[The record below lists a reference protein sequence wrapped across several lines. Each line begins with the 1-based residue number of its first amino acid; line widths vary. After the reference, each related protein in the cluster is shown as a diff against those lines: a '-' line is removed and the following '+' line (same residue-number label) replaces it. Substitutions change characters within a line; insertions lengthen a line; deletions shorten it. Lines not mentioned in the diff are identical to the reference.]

1 VLASPETRRHPGPGL
16 TLPAFTTPIDACL
29 PDIMTAAS
37 DLVGRPVV
45 PLRMD
50 PVEVN
55 DAHEA
60 TSLLVETEPLAG
72 HPRTPYGWAELDR
85 AACDRLLPPE
95 VRARLAD
102 FVQERDEGWSPLR
115 PQWSRPGWF
124 RRASAWM
131 EQQLAEVGLPVN
143 GAPQL
148 HQLGEL
154 SVVLRAT
161 TGGADAFMKAS
172 VHAFRHEAVLTQALA
187 RHMPEVVPE
196 VLAVEPAYGWL
207 LMRDMGAQELGH
219 QDASRW
225 GAGLESLAAVQQSWL
240 GQATELARLG
250 VPVRSLP
257 ALAAEVHAWAEDD
270 DAMAELGPEHR
281 DQWTASAPALVEAC
295 RRLHEIGPG
304 PTLVHGDFHPW
315 NVVLGSAGVRIF
327 DWTDAAISHPF
338 VDLATYLPR
347 TTDLSVR
354 RHLLETYLEAWKDQ
368 LPADLLQEAGRLA
381 IVVGSLY
388 QVQTYRLLQ
397 PTLQGGM
404 FDGSDVR
411 WMKRSIERLR
421 HGLDPQA

>member
-1 VLASPETRRHPGPGL
+1 
-16 TLPAFTTPIDACL
+16 
-29 PDIMTAAS
+29 
-37 DLVGRPVV
+37 
-45 PLRMD
+45 
-50 PVEVN
+50 
-55 DAHEA
+55 
-60 TSLLVETEPLAG
+60 
-72 HPRTPYGWAELDR
+72 
-85 AACDRLLPPE
+85 
-95 VRARLAD
+95 
-102 FVQERDEGWSPLR
+102 
-115 PQWSRPGWF
+115 
-124 RRASAWM
+124 
-131 EQQLAEVGLPVN
+131 
-143 GAPQL
+143 
-148 HQLGEL
+148 
-154 SVVLRAT
+154 
-161 TGGADAFMKAS
+161 
-172 VHAFRHEAVLTQALA
+172 
-187 RHMPEVVPE
+187 
-196 VLAVEPAYGWL
+196 
-207 LMRDMGAQELGH
+207 
-219 QDASRW
+219 
-225 GAGLESLAAVQQSWL
+225 
-240 GQATELARLG
+240 
-250 VPVRSLP
+250 VRSLP

-388 QVQTYRLLQ
+388 QVQTYRVLQ

-421 HGLDPQA
+421 HGLDPQV